1 MAETLNYLVVI
12 PYSKR
17 IIHTQNKKS
26 IQLTLHHCEQ
36 IYFAKRTNILH
47 QKNKCILP
55 EE

>member
-26 IQLTLHHCEQ
+26 IQLTLHYCEQ
-36 IYFAKRTNILH
+36 IYLLKEQMYFTRRTSIFH
-47 QKNKCILP
+47 
-55 EE
+55 